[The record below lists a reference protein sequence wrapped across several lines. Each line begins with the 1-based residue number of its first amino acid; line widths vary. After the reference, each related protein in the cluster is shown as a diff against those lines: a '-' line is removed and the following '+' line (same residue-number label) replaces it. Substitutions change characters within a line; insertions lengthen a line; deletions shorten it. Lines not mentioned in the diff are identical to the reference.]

1 MKNPVN
7 ALAVIGLAL
16 GGVFGMVG
24 TMVSEP
30 NLRAAAWGIDSVGL
44 IVATALLALKHFR
57 AGNDCVAAGFLVF
70 AMGESVILSGTAAT
84 LEVSIPSFGAGAALC
99 SAALLL
105 TSVPKEFAVWVRLA
119 VVFAS
124 VSIRDY
130 RGKDFLG

>member
-1 MKNPVN
+1 M
-7 ALAVIGLAL
+7 
-16 GGVFGMVG
+16 
-24 TMVSEP
+24 
-30 NLRAAAWGIDSVGL
+30 GIDSVGL
-44 IVATALLALKHFR
+44 IVATALLALKYFR

-84 LEVSIPSFGAGAALC
+84 IEASVPSFGAGAALC

-105 TSVPKEFAVWVRLA
+105 TPVPKEFAVWVRLA
-119 VVFAS
+119 GIFAS